1 MNSLSSFSDITQ
13 GETFEISVF
22 PRYKLSVSWCNKLN
36 CMLSLFPRA
45 VITRNLQSLFERALL
60 FTDIYTKTMSFINQL
75 LLTNNDDELAFQA
88 SVKMFSSRRFS
99 NGLVSVHNAMAKRKL
114 RAFCVLNI
122 PTQCHVITILIDCVI

>member
-1 MNSLSSFSDITQ
+1 M
-13 GETFEISVF
+13 
-22 PRYKLSVSWCNKLN
+22 LN

-88 SVKMFSSRRFS
+88 SAKMFSSRRF
-99 NGLVSVHNAMAKRKL
+99 
-114 RAFCVLNI
+114 
-122 PTQCHVITILIDCVI
+122 